1 MVSTERPKVKRE
13 LDWPLRLGIP
23 HAAGRTRR
31 GDARAGQNGPVWA
44 LVSGPV
50 RAGADQ
56 EGGRSGKLSTVRR
69 LRLAAAIAP
78 LLFLLVACG
87 YPNPYASDQGPQ
99 SGVQPASPTTSA
111 SPSGDPFS
119 LGERLRLVHLPNGL
133 AYANIKVG
141 DGTLARAND
150 TATLDY
156 TLYSAGGEFLQTSIG
171 SSNGPFTTE
180 LSSSAVIP
188 GFAQGVEGMRVGGVR
203 RIVVPQDLAYGQ
215 TPPSGI
221 PNGTLIFIVRLKDVT
236 ATTPSPSPSPS

>member
-1 MVSTERPKVKRE
+1 M
-13 LDWPLRLGIP
+13 
-23 HAAGRTRR
+23 
-31 GDARAGQNGPVWA
+31 
-44 LVSGPV
+44 
-50 RAGADQ
+50 
-56 EGGRSGKLSTVRR
+56 RR
-69 LRLAAAIAP
+69 LRLAAVIAP

-87 YPNPYASDQGPQ
+87 YPNPYVSNRGPQ
-99 SGVQPASPTTSA
+99 SGVQPGGSPQPSA
-111 SPSGDPFS
+111 SPSGDPFT
-119 LGERLRLVHLPNGL
+119 LGEHLKLVHLPNGL

-150 TATLDY
+150 SATLDY
-156 TLYSAGGEFLQTSIG
+156 TLYAESGEFLQTSIG

-180 LSSSAVIP
+180 LSTSAVIP

-236 ATTPSPSPSPS
+236 AATPSPSPSPS